1 MLTHQIYDEA
11 GDIDCMLFRQLFS
24 QMTDQDL
31 GTVIGIAYAE
41 QRQRFAAARERVPES
56 SARRSSSGGATR
68 SQVVYHVSQPR
79 AASGPGQQRVVS
91 PARSSPVV
99 SSKASSAMATPVS
112 PPALQK
118 AYVAGSGRCYHIC
131 RECIH
136 LAKSRSVR
144 SITLPCDDLRAC
156 KTCTAPWGH
165 SRIGA
170 V

>member
-1 MLTHQIYDEA
+1 MLIHQIYDEA
-11 GDIDCMLFRQLFS
+11 GDLDCMLFGRLFS
-24 QMTDQDL
+24 EMTDQEL

-41 QRQRFAAARERVPES
+41 QRQRFAVARERVRES

-79 AASGPGQQRVVS
+79 AASGPGQQRAVS

-99 SSKASSAMATPVS
+99 SSKGSSSMATPVS
-112 PPALQK
+112 PVSQK

-156 KTCTAPWGH
+156 KTRTAPWGH